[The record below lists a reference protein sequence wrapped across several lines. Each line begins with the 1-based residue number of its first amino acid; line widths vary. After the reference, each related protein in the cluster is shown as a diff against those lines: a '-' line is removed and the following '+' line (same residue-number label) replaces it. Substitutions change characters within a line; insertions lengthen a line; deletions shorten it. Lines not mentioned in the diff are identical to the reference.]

1 MSESTKLPRRYRRDH
16 RGRYTLRP
24 EWVRSD
30 TVINV
35 GLIVLGVYILQ
46 ALISTGV
53 NDVAGR
59 VAIVAWVVALPQL
72 ALLAVFSQ
80 VLSEYRYFSYPWYLG
95 LARSLGQIAALVGF
109 GGALWRLW
117 APATLILAASSF
129 VALLVYAFAYGR
141 LVQENPEDKP

>member
-24 EWVRSD
+24 EFVRAE

-46 ALISTGV
+46 AFISTGV

-59 VAIVAWVVALPQL
+59 VAIIAWVVALPQL

-80 VLSEYRYFSYPWYLG
+80 VLTEYRYFSYPWYLG
-95 LARSLGQIAALVGF
+95 LARGLGLFAALIGF
-109 GGALWRLW
+109 GAALWRLW
-117 APATLILAASSF
+117 APATLILAASSVLALF
-129 VALLVYAFAYGR
+129 VYGFAYGR
-141 LVQENPEDKP
+141 LIQENPEDKP